1 VQDAERDGRY
11 GWSER
16 LQTAGFNPPGATV
29 VLVGAVLVLAAF
41 TLLDWFRDGPGFFV
55 GAGSSTTFAQLHQ
68 LLADR
73 ARQVNRAGLAPYV
86 SFGMAKPYF
95 GWLGWLLFLGSVT
108 CALVATSQ
116 LGARHWSLHWLAA
129 VVCVSAVAITVV
141 ALNLITFEKNA
152 PNNANAPSYGD
163 YIAHSGI
170 GAWTA
175 IAGFVAILVG
185 SLLPRPVD

>member
-16 LQTAGFNPPGATV
+16 LQTAGFNPVGTSL
-29 VLVGAVLVLAAF
+29 VLLGAVLVLAAF
-41 TLLDWFRDGPGFFV
+41 TLLDWFRDGPGFFA
-55 GAGSSTTFAQLHQ
+55 GAGSSTTFTQLHT
-68 LLADR
+68 LLAER
-73 ARQVNRAGLAPYV
+73 ARDVERAGLAPYV

-95 GWLGWLLFLGSVT
+95 GWLGWVLFLCSVG
-108 CALVATSQ
+108 CGLLAASQ
-116 LGARHWSLHWLAA
+116 FGARHWSLRWLAA

-152 PNNANAPSYGD
+152 PNNASAPSYGD
-163 YIAHSGI
+163 YLAHSGI

-185 SLLPRPVD
+185 SLLPRRVD